1 MSGGKER
8 SSVNLEEKGP
18 GWLGGGSGRGGGA
31 VQLGS
36 SEGGGESWRRD
47 NAVCSSCDQILK
59 PPLSRVGWSRE
70 ASPHHTRFALCKA
83 GVKNT
88 VLLFKMQGQNI
99 LCIALKWKFYR

>member
-1 MSGGKER
+1 MSGGKDR

-47 NAVCSSCDQILK
+47 QILK
-59 PPLSRVGWSRE
+59 PVSRVGWSRE
-70 ASPHHTRFALCKA
+70 ASSHHTWFALCKA

-99 LCIALKWKFYR
+99 LYIALKWKFYR

>member
-1 MSGGKER
+1 MSGGKDR

-47 NAVCSSCDQILK
+47 NAPCAVHAIRFSKLLSVVWAGAEKPAPIIRGLLCVKLELRTLFFCLKCKVRISYIL
-59 PPLSRVGWSRE
+59 L
-70 ASPHHTRFALCKA
+70 
-83 GVKNT
+83 
-88 VLLFKMQGQNI
+88 
-99 LCIALKWKFYR
+99 